1 MKVYLITSDSH
12 VLLKEKINEI
22 IKDDTNIVRYNF
34 NDSNIDDILEEASY
48 VSMFNEMK
56 YEIVLNADFFGKTK
70 LNDKDNKKLL
80 NYLENPY
87 PYTTLIFTTL
97 GDVDKRKNITKK
109 IIESNSFLNLEAPK
123 GFNLFQDIKS
133 KMSIYKIN
141 DNLIKYINEACLN
154 NYDLIINEINKFKL
168 IKKRGEVITD
178 SEVKDIISSNASE
191 NVFKFADSVVQKNYK
206 EAMKFIIDYKSVK
219 GDTLNLINILI
230 REYRLIIYYKLLE
243 KKRYSSREML
253 SKLKLLDWQL
263 NKIKAEASLYHIDDV
278 KDIFLNLSNIDIGIK
293 SGKMDKDM
301 ALYSFITFLME
312 Y

>member
-1 MKVYLITSDSH
+1 
-12 VLLKEKINEI
+12 
-22 IKDDTNIVRYNF
+22 
-34 NDSNIDDILEEASY
+34 
-48 VSMFNEMK
+48 
-56 YEIVLNADFFGKTK
+56 
-70 LNDKDNKKLL
+70 
-80 NYLENPY
+80 
-87 PYTTLIFTTL
+87 
-97 GDVDKRKNITKK
+97 
-109 IIESNSFLNLEAPK
+109 
-123 GFNLFQDIKS
+123 
-133 KMSIYKIN
+133 
-141 DNLIKYINEACLN
+141 
-154 NYDLIINEINKFKL
+154 
-168 IKKRGEVITD
+168 
-178 SEVKDIISSNASE
+178 
-191 NVFKFADSVVQKNYK
+191 
-206 EAMKFIIDYKSVK
+206 MKFIIDYKSVK

>member
-22 IKDDTNIVRYNF
+22 IKNDTNVVRYNF

-154 NYDLIINEINKFKL
+154 NYDLIISEINKFKL

-178 SEVKDIISSNASE
+178 SEVKDNISSNASE

-301 ALYSFITFLME
+301 ALYNFITFLME

>member
-22 IKDDTNIVRYNF
+22 IKNDTNVVRYNF

-230 REYRLIIYYKLLE
+230 REYRLIIYYKLFK